1 MKSVKRPVD
10 TSFWE
15 DDKIIDQ
22 FTPEDRYFMLYLLTN
37 PHTTQVGIYH
47 LPYKFAAFELGYSL
61 EATKS
66 LIDRF
71 ENKYHVIAYSK
82 DHQEIAILNALK
94 HNIVKGGK
102 PVEDCIRSELRQVK
116 DTGLIEKVYNHLADF
131 WESSHRKV
139 DHSIQLIF
147 SDLLQ
152 RRKEPKEVR
161 KEPKEVVNENVND
174 KENDNEN
181 ENERIVDDS
190 SSSTT
195 ITKNQAKIEAILP
208 FKLNK
213 YKQEQLAPYAKQ
225 LTEAEFN
232 HAVSQT
238 ALANEPSFAYLLGT
252 VKGMCNDK
260 RIQQQSKNGP
270 DIPIYKLG
278 E

>member
-116 DTGLIEKVYNHLADF
+116 DTSLIEKVYDHLTDF

-139 DHSIQLIF
+139 DRSIQLIF

-152 RRKEPKEVR
+152 RRKEPKE
-161 KEPKEVVNENVND
+161 ELLLND
-174 KENDNEN
+174 KENENDKDNENEN

-190 SSSTT
+190 SLSTT
-195 ITKNQAKIEAILP
+195 TTTNQTKIEAILP

-225 LTEAEFN
+225 LTEDDLD

-238 ALANEPSFAYLLGT
+238 ALANKPSFAYLLAT
-252 VKGMCNDK
+252 VKGMCNEK
-260 RIQQQSKNGP
+260 KAQQQKQNGP

>member
-139 DHSIQLIF
+139 DHSIQFIF

-152 RRKEPKEVR
+152 RR

-174 KENDNEN
+174 KENENDNDNEN

-190 SSSTT
+190 SLSTT
-195 ITKNQAKIEAILP
+195 TTTNQTKIEAILP

-225 LTEAEFN
+225 LTEDEFN
-232 HAVSQT
+232 YAVSQT
-238 ALANEPSFAYLLGT
+238 ALANEPSFIYLLAT
-252 VKGMCNDK
+252 VKGMCNEK
-260 RIQQQSKNGP
+260 KTRRQSEKGS

>member
-152 RRKEPKEVR
+152 RRKEPKEVF
-161 KEPKEVVNENVND
+161 NENVND
-174 KENDNEN
+174 KENENDN

-190 SSSTT
+190 SLSTT
-195 ITKNQAKIEAILP
+195 TTTNQTKIEAILP

-213 YKQEQLAPYAKQ
+213 YKQEQLAPYTKQ

-238 ALANEPSFAYLLGT
+238 ALANEPSFVYLLAT
-252 VKGMCNDK
+252 VKGMCNEK
-260 RIQQQSKNGP
+260 KTRRQSKNGP

>member
-37 PHTTQVGIYH
+37 PHTSQVGIYH

-94 HNIVKGGK
+94 HNIIKGGK

-116 DTGLIEKVYNHLADF
+116 DTGLIEKVYIHLADF
-131 WESSHRKV
+131 WGNSHRKV
-139 DHSIQLIF
+139 DHSIQFIF

-152 RRKEPKEVR
+152 RRKEPKE
-161 KEPKEVVNENVND
+161 EPLNENE
-174 KENDNEN
+174 KENDNENEN

-195 ITKNQAKIEAILP
+195 TTTNQTKIEAILP

-260 RIQQQSKNGP
+260 RIQQQIKDGP
-270 DIPIYKLG
+270 DIPVYKLG

>member
-82 DHQEIAILNALK
+82 DHQEIAVLNALK

-116 DTGLIEKVYNHLADF
+116 DTVLIEKVYNHLDDF
-131 WESSHRKV
+131 WANSHRKV

-152 RRKEPKEVR
+152 RRKEPKEV
-161 KEPKEVVNENVND
+161 VNENVND
-174 KENDNEN
+174 KENENDNEN

-190 SSSTT
+190 SLSTT
-195 ITKNQAKIEAILP
+195 TTTNQTKIEAILP

-225 LTEAEFN
+225 LTEDEFN
-232 HAVSQT
+232 YAVNQT
-238 ALANEPSFAYLLGT
+238 ALANEPSFVYLLAT
-252 VKGMCNDK
+252 VKGMCNEK
-260 RIQQQSKNGP
+260 KTRRQSKNGP